1 MKDTVSIKQIV
12 IDFIY
17 IREQLKELF
26 KDKIEYQP
34 IIEFILAKDYL
45 NDDLDIPFPK
55 IKDVEE
61 GTGLKSHTLRKLL
74 LQMHERIFSYD
85 RKLNL
90 SFKKVLY
97 HFHIRYS
104 DHSFDFTMDKLTH
117 LPRIGEN
124 ISLPFVSTFTSLNWF
139 YVDSIKHEFAEN
151 YQVVILILKEGD
163 YNEYWRFIKDQAIEY
178 DDIEFRDTYSLNEAE
193 LKKIVYSK
201 NQYRR

>member
-74 LQMHERIFSYD
+74 LQMHERIF
-85 RKLNL
+85 
-90 SFKKVLY
+90 
-97 HFHIRYS
+97 
-104 DHSFDFTMDKLTH
+104 
-117 LPRIGEN
+117 
-124 ISLPFVSTFTSLNWF
+124 
-139 YVDSIKHEFAEN
+139 N
-151 YQVVILILKEGD
+151 YG
-163 YNEYWRFIKDQAIEY
+163 
-178 DDIEFRDTYSLNEAE
+178 
-193 LKKIVYSK
+193 
-201 NQYRR
+201 

>member
-34 IIEFILAKDYL
+34 IIDFIHVKDYL
-45 NDDLDIPFPK
+45 DDDLDIPFPK
-55 IKDVEE
+55 QKEVEE

-74 LQMHERIFSYD
+74 LEMHEKIFTYD

-104 DHSFDFTMDKLTH
+104 DHSFDFTLDKLTH

-124 ISLPFVSTFTSLNWF
+124 ISLPFVSAFTTLNWF
-139 YVDSIKHEFAEN
+139 YVDSIKHEFAEDS
-151 YQVVILILKEGD
+151 QVVTLILKEGD
-163 YNEYWRFIKDQAIEY
+163 YNEYWRFMKDQAIEF
-178 DDIEFRDTYSLNEAE
+178 DEINMRDIHSLNEAE
-193 LKKIVYSK
+193 LKKIIYSQK
-201 NQYRR
+201 HYQR